1 MNAGFAIMRR
11 SFRAFVH
18 RPPALAEAAQALG
31 LVVRERGR
39 DGPWEFVTFGRA
51 A

>member
-18 RPPALAEAAQALG
+18 PPAALAEAAEAFG
-31 LVVRERGR
+31 LVARERGR
-39 DGPWEFVTFGRA
+39 DGPWEFVTFGPA